1 MVFRKENKVDA
12 FQRQISALRQQ
23 LGGVNGEGSDDDLYD
38 GGDTAAS
45 EEASHAG
52 GRTGAEI
59 HGSSGRQGGRGSD
72 ADFESRSGG
81 YGFGGFSISEPADQ
95 TGDAMS
101 QGTSMPATL
110 PATPSPAID
119 AQTSVIAHD
128 TVWKGDLQTNGTLH
142 VHGRVEGSIGA
153 KQDVYVAEEADVDAA
168 ITATNVVVA
177 GLVRGTIRCAARF
190 EVLPQGRVAGDVQA
204 PTLVVHDGATVTGQF
219 RMEPAETSE
228 PKAAPVVQR
237 RAARGGA

>member
-23 LGGVNGEGSDDDLYD
+23 LGGVNGEGGDDDLYD
-38 GGDTAAS
+38 DGETLAS
-45 EEASHAG
+45 EEASRAAG
-52 GRTGAEI
+52 RAGAESQAS
-59 HGSSGRQGGRGSD
+59 GARQSGRGGD
-72 ADFESRSGG
+72 AEYESRSGG
-81 YGFGGFSISEPADQ
+81 YGFGGFGISESAEQ
-95 TGDAMS
+95 SGDAMS
-101 QGTSMPATL
+101 HGTSVPATL
-110 PATPSPAID
+110 PTNPSPAID

-153 KQDVYVAEEADVDAA
+153 QQDVYVAEEADVDAA

-177 GLVRGTIRCAARF
+177 GLVRGTIRCSARF

-219 RMEPAETSE
+219 RMEPAEAAE

>member
-23 LGGVNGEGSDDDLYD
+23 LGGANGEGSDDDLYD
-38 GGDTAAS
+38 DGETPAAEDVS
-45 EEASHAG
+45 RAT
-52 GRTGAEI
+52 GRVGAEPQAA
-59 HGSSGRQGGRGSD
+59 GTRQASRGSETEY
-72 ADFESRSGG
+72 ESRSGG
-81 YGFGGFSISEPADQ
+81 YGFGGFGLSESAEQ
-95 TGDAMS
+95 TGDAMIH
-101 QGTSMPATL
+101 GTSVPATL
-110 PATPSPAID
+110 PTNPAAAID

-177 GLVRGTIRCAARF
+177 GLVRGTIRCSARF

-219 RMEPAETSE
+219 RMELAEAAE

>member
-23 LGGVNGEGSDDDLYD
+23 LGGVNGEGDEEDLDDER
-38 GGDTAAS
+38 GAPAAGDAQRA
-45 EEASHAG
+45 
-52 GRTGAEI
+52 
-59 HGSSGRQGGRGSD
+59 SGRGGPEVNASTVRHGDRGLD
-72 ADFESRSGG
+72 TEYDSRAGG
-81 YGFGGFSISEPADQ
+81 YGFGGFGTSEPADQ
-95 TGDAMS
+95 SGDAMS
-101 QGTSMPATL
+101 LGTSMPATL
-110 PATPSPAID
+110 PPTPAAAID

-153 KQDVYVAEEADVDAA
+153 KQDVYVAEEADIDAT

-204 PTLVVHDGATVTGQF
+204 PTLVVHDGATLTGQF
-219 RMEPAETSE
+219 RMEAAEAAE